1 MTILAAC
8 LRCAVA
14 FGLVALLWGEA
25 CAQETATAD
34 EIKAA
39 FLFHFASYVEWPGKR
54 GPDQP
59 VVLGIAGAHPIEQEL
74 RRIVRERGGAGR
86 SLVVRR
92 VAANPAL
99 PALDILFVGRDQA
112 ANLAALARAVE
123 GRPVLVVSDAENA
136 LQHGSMINFIT
147 TDRVRF
153 EVALDAA
160 VKAGLRLSARLLAV
174 ALRVK
179 QGNHPFFSGASI
191 AALVPRPPSRAS
203 LNRLTTP
210 SSASDSEG

>member
-1 MTILAAC
+1 MTIGPGC
-8 LRCAVA
+8 LRGTLA
-14 FGLVALLWGEA
+14 FVLLVLLSSLA
-25 CAQETATAD
+25 RSQETATAD
-34 EIKAA
+34 QIKAA
-39 FLFHFASYVEWPGKR
+39 FLFHFASYVEWPGR
-54 GPDQP
+54 RDPDQP
-59 VVLGIAGAHPIEQEL
+59 VIVGVAGADPIAQEL
-74 RRIVRERGGAGR
+74 HRIVRERGGAGR

-99 PALDILFVGRDQA
+99 PAVDILFVGRGA
-112 ANLAALARAVE
+112 ASKLAALAHAVE
-123 GRPVLVVSDAENA
+123 GLPVLVVSDVENA

-160 VKAGLRLSARLLAV
+160 MQAGLRLSARLLAV

-179 QGNHPFFSGASI
+179 QGSHPFFSGASI